1 MASVPVGTLY
11 DGTHVDTNSTVL
23 STQLDYVSTFSTNS
37 TTDASFEHGS
47 TFATSIVSSDTILL
61 AIRTSIHFTIPT
73 SISRHHASTHSVQLR
88 QQ

>member
-37 TTDASFEHGS
+37 TTDASFEYGS
-47 TFATSIVSSDTILL
+47 TFATSSDTILL